1 MRYFIIPFLFL
12 SVIIYSKEIIAQSHL
27 PNCVIKNNKIDVY
40 DCDNNKTC
48 SCKTKINFDDG
59 RTYDGEWTNG
69 IITGHGTMT
78 YENGRKYVGK
88 WKFIDDSYFGTGEIT
103 YENGLKYIG
112 EWMDGQKHGK
122 GTMIDEN
129 GNTYIGKWMSD
140 KRNGQGKM
148 IYLNG
153 LQYNGNWTKDIRQG
167 YGTLTYLNGL
177 EISAYF
183 SYGLFGYGIYKIDS
197 ILGFWDFILFW
208 YYTIIE

>member
-1 MRYFIIPFLFL
+1 MKLIKRAFFNTENHQQGHM
-12 SVIIYSKEIIAQSHL
+12 SIYEK
-27 PNCVIKNNKIDVY
+27 K
-40 DCDNNKTC
+40 
-48 SCKTKINFDDG
+48 
-59 RTYDGEWTNG
+59 
-69 IITGHGTMT
+69 
-78 YENGRKYVGK
+78 
-88 WKFIDDSYFGTGEIT
+88 
-103 YENGLKYIG
+103 
-112 EWMDGQKHGK
+112 
-122 GTMIDEN
+122 N

-197 ILGFWDFILFW
+197 ILGFWDFFLFW
-208 YYTIIE
+208 YYRFID